1 MAITIE
7 SSPATYSSMH
17 DDLWF
22 VASSTNVGQ
31 TSFKFIYDIYINN
44 AQVSRTKIY
53 PSPSA
58 EGSYGIYNSSPVVR
72 AYVTNYFEPSGNSIL
87 VSSNDKIKVD

>member
-44 AQVSRTKIY
+44 AQVS
-53 PSPSA
+53 
-58 EGSYGIYNSSPVVR
+58 NSVIC
-72 AYVTNYFEPSGNSIL
+72 YVNNA
-87 VSSNDKIKVD
+87 